1 MPRLFQLA
9 LLIFTGAGGVPL
21 IPPLCLFIKL
31 FENSTIEFHASKL
44 WRRMPLVRLQAAVF
58 YRLCGFPELV
68 EFVDFRERK
77 TYANFLTLTTTS
89 LRYVRS
95 F

>member
-21 IPPLCLFIKL
+21 IPPLCLFIKC
-31 FENSTIEFHASKL
+31 FENSPLGFHASKL
-44 WRRMPLVRLQAAVF
+44 WRRMPLVRLHAAVF
-58 YRLCGFPELV
+58 CGFPELV